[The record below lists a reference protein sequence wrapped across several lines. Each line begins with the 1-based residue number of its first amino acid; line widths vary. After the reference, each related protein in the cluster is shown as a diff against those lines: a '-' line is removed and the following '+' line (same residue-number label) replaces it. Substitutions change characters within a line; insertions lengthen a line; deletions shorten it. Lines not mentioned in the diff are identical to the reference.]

1 MGWRPGIRWLSWCGC
16 TGWRSRSPGPPGS
29 ILTGLGT
36 STDPFGDSELILVV
50 SLNPALDL
58 TYEVDAADW
67 AGVNRPHTVHV
78 RPGGKGV
85 NVARTLRALGC
96 QVRLAG
102 LIGGSARV

>member
-1 MGWRPGIRWLSWCGC
+1 M
-16 TGWRSRSPGPPGS
+16 
-29 ILTGLGT
+29 
-36 STDPFGDSELILVV
+36 ILVV

-85 NVARTLRALGC
+85 NVARTLRALGM
-96 QVRLAG
+96 RGPAG
-102 LIGGSARV
+102 GAGRRERRG